1 MSAVLVIAMDR
12 FQARTTVLGPALGGE
27 AHHLRD
33 VRFGKHVWLL
43 PLRYLADSIRMWRL
57 LRRHRPSAVV
67 AISPGIIAPV
77 VAWLW
82 CLTHPCRFAVDCHT
96 GAFHHWKWRWALPL
110 HRLLFNRAAA
120 VLLHIEEDAARV
132 RRWGQPALLLPD
144 DVPDPA
150 EAATVERSPRPRV
163 VVAGSFDSN
172 EPVATVLA
180 AAALLPDVEVRLT
193 GDATRLAAAVRS
205 RAPANAVLTGFLPY
219 AQFLGEL
226 RAADLVGVF
235 STDPRIMNRSAFE
248 AVGLGRPLL
257 LSDLPGLRTRFGSG
271 ARFARNE
278 PAAMAAAIR
287 QALDEKE
294 MLAERS
300 RLLGL
305 RLRAQREDAMQQLR
319 TLLGTPAAVLQPA

>member
-1 MSAVLVIAMDR
+1 
-12 FQARTTVLGPALGGE
+12 
-27 AHHLRD
+27 
-33 VRFGKHVWLL
+33 
-43 PLRYLADSIRMWRL
+43 
-57 LRRHRPSAVV
+57 
-67 AISPGIIAPV
+67 
-77 VAWLW
+77 
-82 CLTHPCRFAVDCHT
+82 
-96 GAFHHWKWRWALPL
+96 
-110 HRLLFNRAAA
+110 
-120 VLLHIEEDAARV
+120 
-132 RRWGQPALLLPD
+132 
-144 DVPDPA
+144 
-150 EAATVERSPRPRV
+150 
-163 VVAGSFDSN
+163 
-172 EPVATVLA
+172 
-180 AAALLPDVEVRLT
+180 
-193 GDATRLAAAVRS
+193 
-205 RAPANAVLTGFLPY
+205 VLTGFLPY